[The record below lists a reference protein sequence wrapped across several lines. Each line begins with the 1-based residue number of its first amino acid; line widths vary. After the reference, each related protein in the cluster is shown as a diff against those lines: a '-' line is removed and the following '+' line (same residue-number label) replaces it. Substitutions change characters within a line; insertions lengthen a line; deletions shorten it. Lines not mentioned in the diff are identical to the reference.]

1 MALGIKFPSIVAN
14 VKYKFIIFLQA
25 MLLLNYYGSHC
36 VAGLALI
43 IQTYM
48 NDLILV

>member
-1 MALGIKFPSIVAN
+1 MTHAIDFVFVGP
-14 VKYKFIIFLQA
+14 
-25 MLLLNYYGSHC
+25 YYGEYC

-48 NDLILV
+48 SGLI